1 MASDELGVREA
12 IAMALGGIIG
22 GGIYSAF
29 GLVVAISG
37 KLSWLA
43 FLLAGLVVICT
54 GYSYIKLNG
63 LADRRGGA
71 PTYIEEF
78 VGNSTLAGMTG
89 WTLLVGYIG
98 TIALYAYAF
107 SAFFSELLGRVH
119 VGPVPVANLVSVF
132 VIAAFVGLNLVG
144 AQESG
149 LVEDILVV
157 VKVGIIAV
165 FGVWGVYFTFS
176 SHQLTLGFSDFGMSP
191 LMAAAMSFV
200 AFEGWQLLMYDQD
213 QFVDPDSTIPKAIY
227 VAIPVSTVLYMLV
240 AITTVSILETSVIA
254 VGPEVSLLYA
264 ALPFMG
270 RFGAFLIG
278 ISALVSTASAINA
291 TLFSSALFSRNLLE
305 MGLLPDRFGD
315 VDASGDGSDGTGE
328 TDADGP
334 DGEDDDG
341 IPSKVVIVLGVLSAA
356 FAVYGN
362 LHSITSF
369 ASLAFIVIFG
379 GMCLLTF
386 ARRDELDILRP
397 IPIAGAIGTAVFFPL
412 LLFDLYV
419 SNPMTFALVVAI
431 AVVVIG
437 VEVLY
442 FEREPIEHRLPDLD
456 H

>member
-1 MASDELGVREA
+1 MAGDELGEREA

-37 KLSWLA
+37 KISWLA
-43 FLLAGLVVICT
+43 FLVAGIVVMCA
-54 GYSYIKLNG
+54 GYSYVKLNE
-63 LADRRGGA
+63 LSDRRGGA

-78 VGNSTLAGMTG
+78 IGNSTLAGMTG

-119 VGPVPVANLVSVF
+119 LGPFPVANLVSVF

-144 AQESG
+144 VAETG

-165 FGVWGVYFTFS
+165 FGVWGVFFAMS
-176 SHQLTLGFSDFGMSP
+176 SHQLTMGLADFGVSP
-191 LMAAAMSFV
+191 IMAAAMSFV
-200 AFEGWQLLMYDQD
+200 AFEGWQLLMYDQH

-240 AITTVSILETSVIA
+240 AITTVSILETAVIA

-291 TLFSSALFSRNLLE
+291 TLFSSALFSRNLLK
-305 MGLLPDRFGD
+305 MGLLPERLGT
-315 VDASGDGSDGTGE
+315 VDASSDGG
-328 TDADGP
+328 AG
-334 DGEDDDG
+334 GEDDG
-341 IPSKVVIVLGVLSAA
+341 LPSRVVIMLGVLSAT
-356 FAVYGN
+356 FAVYGS

-379 GMCLLTF
+379 SMCLLAF
-386 ARRDELDILRP
+386 SRREELDILTP
-397 IPIAGAIGTAVFFPL
+397 IPIIGAIGTTVFFPL
-412 LLFDLYV
+412 LLYDLYV
-419 SNPMTFALVVAI
+419 TNPMTLRLVVFIAI
-431 AVVVIG
+431 VVIG

-442 FEREPIEHRLPDLD
+442 FDREPIKHRLPDIE